1 MFVFLKVFLEESFYS
16 VVWYHAGFVVIE
28 VGVDCTGDDEQ
39 FLVSPHGAL
48 ARFRLYSCHSFEGTF
63 TEIAAVGLLAMDE
76 QDRSLDLTRH
86 IQDWL
91 VHK

>member
-1 MFVFLKVFLEESFYS
+1 MLVFLKVFLEESFYS
-16 VVWYHAGFVVIE
+16 VVWYHTGFVVIE

-39 FLVSPHGAL
+39 FLVPPHGAL
-48 ARFRLYSCHSFEGTF
+48 SRLRLYSCHSFEGTF
-63 TEIAAVGLLAMDE
+63 TKIAAVGLLAMDE
-76 QDRSLDLTRH
+76 QDRSLDFTSH